1 MVLHPY
7 KYAELLA
14 QKIQKQGANV
24 WLVNTGWIGGGVDV
38 GKRISLQHTRA
49 IINAIHDGSLLEAA
63 YENLSVFDL
72 NVSTNCPEIPS
83 EILNPSHFWQKE
95 EDYWKTANSLAR
107 LFKANFQQFETAAD
121 RSLAQFGPK
130 VR

>member
-1 MVLHPY
+1 M
-7 KYAELLA
+7 
-14 QKIQKQGANV
+14 
-24 WLVNTGWIGGGVDV
+24 LVQLFGSAVFGVDAHLITIEVNVDKGIGYHLV
-38 GKRISLQHTRA
+38 GLTD
-49 IINAIHDGSLLEAA
+49 NAIHDGSLLEAA